1 MIQFIKDRLNE
12 TSTFLLVITGAA
24 TANALGWPWNAV
36 AFGAHAVAAFL
47 PDKKVVDDLLSKL
60 K

>member
-1 MIQFIKDRLNE
+1 MIQFIKNRLNE

-24 TANALGWPWNAV
+24 TANALGYPWNAI
-36 AFGAHAVAAFL
+36 AFGTHVAVALL
-47 PDKKVVDDLLSKL
+47 PDKKVVDDILSKL

>member
-1 MIQFIKDRLNE
+1 MIQFIKNRLNE

-24 TANALGWPWNAV
+24 TASALGYPWNAI
-36 AFGAHAVAAFL
+36 AFGTHVAVALL
-47 PDKKVVDDLLSKL
+47 PDKKVVDDILSKL